1 MNSPNTPLSTPETG
15 AEAADEVRRVPLFA
29 YLRQNRDNPLLNW
42 APAAFEKP
50 FLRSRI
56 LFSTFVTL
64 NDPDHIRHVL
74 VDNADNY
81 VKGSLPRR
89 LLGRG
94 LGDGLVLSEGALWR
108 RQRRIMAPAFQPRR
122 VAELSDAMVDEAE
135 DLAEDWSAAA
145 ADGRPLDIHAEMMG
159 LTLRI
164 IVRTMFG
171 SDIAG
176 QTDTVRRCL
185 ATVQEKGGKVRLSDL
200 MGLPNWVPRRIPAEA
215 EAAHR
220 TIDGIIDGIIDAR
233 RRRNKEEDARRRR
246 NKEEDAR
253 RRRNENEDARRRASA
268 DDGDLLDT
276 LLAAR
281 DPETGAAMDDSQ
293 LRDEVRTIF
302 SAGHDTTANALT
314 WTWYLLGQH
323 PDVAGRLEAELDGA
337 LGGRRPGHDDLP
349 ALDYGRQ
356 VVEEAIRLYPPV
368 HTISRQAVSDDRIGS
383 HAIAA
388 GTTVLIVPWV
398 LHRHRRLWDDPETFD
413 PGRFSADR
421 AKDRSRFAYMPF
433 GGGPRICIGAGFA
446 LAEARLVLAVLARRF
461 RLQPVDG
468 HVVEPYGLVTLS
480 PRYGLPMTIHARSSQ
495 AQSTQARTI
504 TASSSP

>member
-1 MNSPNTPLSTPETG
+1 MNSPDTPLSG
-15 AEAADEVRRVPLFA
+15 AETATEADEAVRRVPLFA

-42 APAAFEKP
+42 APAAFEKS

-74 VDNADNY
+74 IDNADNY

-135 DLAEDWSAAA
+135 DLVEDWSAAA
-145 ADGRPLDIHAEMMG
+145 AEGRPLDIHAEMMG

-176 QTDTVRRCL
+176 QTDTVRQCL

-233 RRRNKEEDARRRR
+233 RRRNADEDARRRPG
-246 NKEEDAR
+246 
-253 RRRNENEDARRRASA
+253 A
-268 DDGDLLDT
+268 DDGERRSDDPNSGDLLDT

-281 DPETGAAMDDSQ
+281 DPETGAAMDNSQ

-323 PDVAGRLEAELDGA
+323 PDVAGRLEAELDGT
-337 LGGRRPGHDDLP
+337 LGDRRPGHDDLP

-356 VVEEAIRLYPPV
+356 VVEEAMRLYPPV
-368 HTISRQAVSDDRIGS
+368 HTMSRQAVSDDRIGR

-388 GTTVLIVPWV
+388 GTTILVVPWV
-398 LHRHRRLWDDPETFD
+398 LHRHRRLWEDPETFD
-413 PGRFSADR
+413 PGRFAADR

-461 RLQPVDG
+461 RLRPVDG

-480 PRYGLPMTIHARSSQ
+480 PRYGLPMTIHARSN
-495 AQSTQARTI
+495 QARTI
-504 TASSSP
+504 TPSSSP

>member
-1 MNSPNTPLSTPETG
+1 MNSPAAPGVTPETASG
-15 AEAADEVRRVPLFA
+15 APAGAADEVRRVPLFA

-50 FLRSRI
+50 FVRSRI
-56 LFSTFVTL
+56 LFATFVTL

-81 VKGSLPRR
+81 VKGPLPRR

-94 LGDGLVLSEGALWR
+94 LGQGLVLSEGALWR
-108 RQRRIMAPAFQPRR
+108 RQRRIMAPAFQPARI
-122 VAELSDAMVDEAE
+122 AELSAAMVAEAE
-135 DLAEDWSAAA
+135 ALAEQWTAAA
-145 ADGRPLDIHAEMMG
+145 ADGNPLDIHAEMMG

-171 SDIAG
+171 GDIAD

-185 ATVQEKGGKVRLSDL
+185 ATIQEKGGKPRLTDL
-200 MGLPNWVPRRIPAEA
+200 LGLPKWVPRRIPAAA
-215 EAAHR
+215 ETAHR

-233 RRRNKEEDARRRR
+233 RRRTDEDQRRGRT
-246 NKEEDAR
+246 
-253 RRRNENEDARRRASA
+253 
-268 DDGDLLDT
+268 DGDLLDV

-281 DPETGAAMDDSQ
+281 DPETGEAMDDTQ

-314 WTWYLLGQH
+314 WTWHLIGH
-323 PDVAGRLEAELDGA
+323 HADVEARLHDELDTV
-337 LGGRRPGHDDLP
+337 LGGRPPNHGDLP

-356 VVEEAIRLYPPV
+356 VVEEAMRLYPPV
-368 HTISRQAVSDDRIGS
+368 HTIARKAVADDRVGP

-388 GTTVLIVPWV
+388 GTTVLVVPWV
-398 LHRHRRLWDDPETFD
+398 LHRHRHLWDDPETFD
-413 PGRFSADR
+413 PQRFAADR
-421 AKDRSRFAYMPF
+421 VKDRSRFAYMPF

-446 LAEARLVLAVLARRF
+446 LVEARLVLAVLARRF
-461 RLQPVDG
+461 RLRPVPG

-480 PRYGLPMTIHARSSQ
+480 PRYGLPMTIHSR
-495 AQSTQARTI
+495 
-504 TASSSP
+504 